1 MDFILWAA
9 ELWDLPTPLCTKDV
23 PLTMSRESNKSMKY
37 QWYDW
42 SQQTIVI
49 NFKFAELVPNQG
61 LLFKKGRDNKY
72 DKKASNWCS
81 AWCSKQSGG
90 GPDTWWHSLRLG
102 FYLLPRKC
110 FYLHMLACDI
120 TQPRYQIRMACATP
134 EKKKKKKK
142 VQQKSPVGIS
152 LVHRESRWHL
162 QSKISLN

>member
-61 LLFKKGRDNKY
+61 LLFKKGRDKY
-72 DKKASNWCS
+72 
-81 AWCSKQSGG
+81 
-90 GPDTWWHSLRLG
+90 
-102 FYLLPRKC
+102 
-110 FYLHMLACDI
+110 
-120 TQPRYQIRMACATP
+120 
-134 EKKKKKKK
+134 EKKKKPPIEVSHGAANK
-142 VQQKSPVGIS
+142 VVVVPTRDDICSG
-152 LVHRESRWHL
+152 
-162 QSKISLN
+162 

>member
-1 MDFILWAA
+1 MGLAN
-9 ELWDLPTPLCTKDV
+9 PTVYQRHV
-23 PLTMSRESNKSMKY
+23 PLTTSRESNKSMKY

-134 EKKKKKKK
+134 EKKKKKKYSRK
-142 VQQKSPVGIS
+142 AQLAFLSSTVNQDGIS
-152 LVHRESRWHL
+152 TARYHS
-162 QSKISLN
+162 N